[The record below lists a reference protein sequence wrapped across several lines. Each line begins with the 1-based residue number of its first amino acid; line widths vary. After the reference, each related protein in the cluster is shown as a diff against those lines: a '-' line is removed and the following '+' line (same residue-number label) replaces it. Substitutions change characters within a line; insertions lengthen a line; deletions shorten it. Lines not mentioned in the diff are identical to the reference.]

1 MKIVVIGGTGLIGS
15 KVVNILRQ
23 RGHEAVAASP
33 SSGVNTL
40 TGEGLAEALTG
51 AQVVVDVANSPSF
64 EDKPALDFFETSGRN
79 LLSAEKSAGVKHHVA
94 LSVVGTDRLT
104 GSGPGSLSGYFR
116 AKMAQE
122 NLIKASGIPFTIV
135 HATQFFE
142 FVKSITKSATGGSTI
157 RLSSVLMQPMA
168 SDDVA
173 AAVAEV
179 ALGQPVNGMIEIAG
193 PDQIRQDELVRQYL
207 RATGDAQKV
216 ITDDKAGYFGIA
228 VNDQSLVPGD
238 NPRLGPTRFEEWL
251 SRTTPQKK
259 AIEPQATPPSS
270 LPEKMGKVVALLLC
284 GIVFAAVSKM
294 TLTMAATTE
303 PKEAKLTELMSKDLT
318 DLPGKEGLMLV
329 IEYPPGSSDPIHRHN
344 AHGFIYV
351 LEGSIVMQVRGGKEV
366 TLTPGQTFYE
376 GPEDVHVVGR
386 NASQTK
392 PAKFVVFFVK
402 DKGAPVLVPTN

>member
-1 MKIVVIGGTGLIGS
+1 M
-15 KVVNILRQ
+15 
-23 RGHEAVAASP
+23 
-33 SSGVNTL
+33 
-40 TGEGLAEALTG
+40 
-51 AQVVVDVANSPSF
+51 ANSPSF

-79 LLSAEKSAGVKHHVA
+79 LLAAEKSAGVKHHVA

-142 FVKSITKSATGGSTI
+142 FVKSIAQSATGGSTI
-157 RLSSVLMQPMA
+157 PLSSVLMQPMA

-207 RATGDAQKV
+207 RATGNAQKV

-238 NPRLGPTRFEEWL
+238 NPRLGPTHYEDWL
-251 SRTTPQKK
+251 K
-259 AIEPQATPPSS
+259 
-270 LPEKMGKVVALLLC
+270 
-284 GIVFAAVSKM
+284 
-294 TLTMAATTE
+294 
-303 PKEAKLTELMSKDLT
+303 
-318 DLPGKEGLMLV
+318 
-329 IEYPPGSSDPIHRHN
+329 GST
-344 AHGFIYV
+344 A
-351 LEGSIVMQVRGGKEV
+351 
-366 TLTPGQTFYE
+366 
-376 GPEDVHVVGR
+376 
-386 NASQTK
+386 
-392 PAKFVVFFVK
+392 
-402 DKGAPVLVPTN
+402 